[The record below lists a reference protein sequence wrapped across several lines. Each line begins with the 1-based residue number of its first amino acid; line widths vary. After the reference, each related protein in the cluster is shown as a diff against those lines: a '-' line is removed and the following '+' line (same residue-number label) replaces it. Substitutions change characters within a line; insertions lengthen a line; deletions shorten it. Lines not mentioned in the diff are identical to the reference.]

1 MGSAVTNRDVAERL
15 ALMGSL
21 LEVAGED
28 RHRAYARLS
37 IAVAGL
43 DREALT
49 RIPGIGVSIAGQ
61 IREIVKAGS
70 FRELEDMQ
78 AAIPGSVVELL
89 EIPGVGPR
97 TLHVFWKQPGILTID
112 DLERAVGGIRRYRER
127 EDVMARPE
135 ADVHGC
141 RPPSMGSI

>member
-1 MGSAVTNRDVAERL
+1 MIMESAVTNRDVAERL

-97 TLHVFWKQPGILTID
+97 TPHVFWKQPGILTID
-112 DLERAVGGIRRYRER
+112 DLERAVGGDQALPREGGRY
-127 EDVMARPE
+127 
-135 ADVHGC
+135 G
-141 RPPSMGSI
+141 PPGG